1 MNESKLEIVASG
13 SLFSIETKP
22 EFQLKHKVGLWE
34 VKSVAIET
42 LGKRKGKESVS
53 IVVLIFYTP
62 PICFA

>member
-1 MNESKLEIVASG
+1 MG
-13 SLFSIETKP
+13 LFFQLNQNLD
-22 EFQLKHKVGLWE
+22 FQLKHKVGLWE
-34 VKSVAIET
+34 VESVAIET